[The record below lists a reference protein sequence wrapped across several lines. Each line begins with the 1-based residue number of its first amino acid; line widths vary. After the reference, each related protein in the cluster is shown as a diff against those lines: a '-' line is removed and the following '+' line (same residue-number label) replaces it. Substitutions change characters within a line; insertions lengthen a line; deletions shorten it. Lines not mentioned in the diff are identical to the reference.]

1 MAWRRALALGLADTH
16 SGSGAHGP
24 AGRCWVGGGRAV
36 PSALKDGLGAPP
48 GLLLSLHPSPP
59 YSVSSLS
66 PLFSPSLCPL
76 FFSHLAIIST
86 SAKKILPLSFC
97 LFISLPNLLSSLK
110 KKNKKKKPGSLGTR
124 TRLRSRTSLHPA
136 LSRISPGSSQSRN
149 PRCMHTPGDLAL
161 LCFCRRSWGP
171 ALGTCLPFSLP
182 TCMERVL
189 SGLDA
194 LTSSPSTDT
203 LSS

>member
-1 MAWRRALALGLADTH
+1 MGCELAGGWGRRGR
-16 SGSGAHGP
+16 GP
-24 AGRCWVGGGRAV
+24 WGMGPKKPTCPPPTLSIYTNKCGGGGRGSFIYRNDNRE
-36 PSALKDGLGAPP
+36 PGEAPQKQ
-48 GLLLSLHPSPP
+48 G
-59 YSVSSLS
+59 SSL
-66 PLFSPSLCPL
+66 
-76 FFSHLAIIST
+76 
-86 SAKKILPLSFC
+86 
-97 LFISLPNLLSSLK
+97 LLSSLK
-110 KKNKKKKPGSLGTR
+110 KKKKKTGSLGTR
-124 TRLRSRTSLHPA
+124 TRLRSRTSPHPA
-136 LSRISPGSSQSRN
+136 PSRISPGSSQSRN